1 MLPMLAH
8 WSSQEPV
15 YIAREVNNGPPP
27 ANNRTS
33 NSEGSETEDE
43 SRNFHQNRVIL
54 SWGGGSDSES
64 DYPSSATSEY
74 SSSGSGSSDLVETKV
89 SSDSSSDSDSDS
101 DESDWFLY
109 HCYPDTGSPG
119 YDSDKIE
126 EVFRI

>member
-1 MLPMLAH
+1 MQN
-8 WSSQEPV
+8 S
-15 YIAREVNNGPPP
+15 
-27 ANNRTS
+27 TS
-33 NSEGSETEDE
+33 NSEGGETEDE

-64 DYPSSATSEY
+64 DYPSSDTSEY
-74 SSSGSGSSDLVETKV
+74 SSSGPGSSDLTETKV

-101 DESDWFLY
+101 DDSDRFLY

-119 YDSDKIE
+119 YDSNKRE